1 MRKRSGSHVHVC
13 KCARARASVCAHAC
27 VLASLCVRASVCLRA
42 CVWVYVRLCAC
53 VCIGEEAEL
62 PQESVRPAWKKARQ
76 RQRVGDAA
84 EEEDM

>member
-1 MRKRSGSHVHVC
+1 MC
-13 KCARARASVCAHAC
+13 MRASVCAHVRVCAC
-27 VLASLCVRASVCLRA
+27 VRARLCVRASVCLRA
-42 CVWVYVRLCAC
+42 CVWVYMRLCAC

-76 RQRVGDAA
+76 RQWVGDAA